1 MARAGDDR
9 GGPTQRGRAE
19 STGREDGDAM
29 LLGVKGGALVPMGEQ
44 EAPVGLQGAQTQE
57 RGRPSTRW
65 QSRGDTSGDRT
76 GETSRQPPRSGKSTA
91 K

>member
-1 MARAGDDR
+1 
-9 GGPTQRGRAE
+9 
-19 STGREDGDAM
+19 M
-29 LLGVKGGALVPMGEQ
+29 LCCWGWKGGALVPMGEQ

-65 QSRGDTSGDRT
+65 HSRGGTDGDRT
-76 GETSRQPPRSGKSTA
+76 GETSREPPRSGKSTA